1 MFDVDAFIAD
11 CRRLAVE
18 DRPTPAVKELLER
31 ALADSAAVVAALG
44 EPDRGGLAVLHTS
57 PELTVLNAVWAPQMT
72 LYPHNHNMW
81 AAIGIYGGR
90 EDNLFF
96 RRDRDALLGVGGR
109 ELEEGEV
116 AILGPHVI
124 HSVRNPRRA
133 FTGAIHVYGGDFF
146 QPGRSEWDPQTL
158 QERPYDSDRVRAVFD
173 DANATWE
180 REQRP

>member
-1 MFDVDAFIAD
+1 MFDVDGFIAD
-11 CRRLAVE
+11 CLSLAGE
-18 DRPTPAVKELLER
+18 DRATPAVKELLER
-31 ALADSAAVVAALG
+31 ALSDSAAVISALG
-44 EPDRGGLAVLHTS
+44 EPELGGLTVLHNS
-57 PELTVLNAVWAPQMT
+57 AELTVLNAVWAPQMT

-90 EDNLFF
+90 EDNQFF
-96 RRDRDALLGVGGR
+96 RRDGDVLLGAGGR

-146 QPGRSEWDPQTL
+146 RPGRSEWDPQTL
-158 QERPYDSDRVRAVFD
+158 KERPYDQERVRATFEA
-173 DANATWE
+173 ANAAWE
-180 REQRP
+180 RERQ